1 MSVYLLLTNKQT
13 GQPLLFPTE
22 AICFIEGI
30 EDGGCLIGAG
40 TFIKQVAEEG
50 PAIVKALS
58 KDDPYYNKVIPI
70 VEEAIPDLDFGD
82 TLDSGL
88 PVEDLL

>member
-1 MSVYLLLTNKQT
+1 MNVYLLLTNKQT
-13 GQPLLFPTE
+13 GQPLLFHTE

-40 TFIKQVAEEG
+40 TFIKQVAEEW